1 MKLIDFVS
9 KICYNKVTVVV
20 FTAFVY
26 YERASKNYLFYQK
39 EKRKFMAKI
48 LIIGGGVA
56 GLSAGIYAQ
65 KLGHHAVICE
75 KHFIAGGNLCG
86 WDRGEYHIDNCIH
99 WLTGTN
105 PVTKTYKMW
114 EDLGALGE
122 IEIFQGESLFT
133 CEYDGKR
140 VSLWKDIEKMENEML
155 SISPEDEKEI
165 RSFVRA
171 IQTVQGF
178 CGIAGK
184 NHNEKISPLRAILGI
199 PALIKYY
206 HLTTGELSERF
217 SHPALQFFFK
227 AFWGNEFSS
236 LALVLVCAHFC
247 GENGGI
253 PEGSSCAMADRMSER
268 FQSLGGELLLK
279 KEAVKI
285 HHENGKATEVSF
297 ADGTSLQA
305 DYIILSA
312 DPASVFGKILD
323 LPMPKQLV
331 GFYKNPRFKR
341 FSSYQCAI
349 SCSLPELPFSGD
361 IIFEIPKEYREI
373 LGTEQL
379 IVREFSHEKT
389 FSPDA
394 KNILQTMT
402 FVYEDA
408 AKNFIQ
414 LRETDRK
421 SYLQKKK
428 EIGELLLKL
437 IENQFPEMQG
447 TLQFVDIWTPATYRR
462 FTGSEMGSFMSF
474 ALPSKVLPLRV
485 DNRVE
490 GLSNVILA
498 TQWQQAPGGLPIAA
512 EAGKVAAETID
523 KKERSRKN

>member
-1 MKLIDFVS
+1 
-9 KICYNKVTVVV
+9 
-20 FTAFVY
+20 
-26 YERASKNYLFYQK
+26 
-39 EKRKFMAKI
+39 MAKI

-114 EDLGALGE
+114 EELGALGG
-122 IEIFQGESLFT
+122 IEIFQGDSLFT
-133 CEYDGKR
+133 CECDGKR
-140 VSLWKDIEKMENEML
+140 ISLWKDIEKMENEML
-155 SISPEDEKEI
+155 GISPEDEKEI
-165 RSFVRA
+165 RSFIRA
-171 IQTVQGF
+171 IQTVQGL
-178 CGIAGK
+178 CGIAGRD
-184 NHNEKISPLRAILGI
+184 HNEKISPFRAILGI

-227 AFWGNEFSS
+227 AFWGKEFSS

-285 HHENGKATEVSF
+285 HHENGKATAVSF
-297 ADGTSLQA
+297 SDGTSLQA
-305 DYIILSA
+305 DYVILSA

-331 GFYKNPRFKR
+331 GFYKNPKFKR
-341 FSSYQCAI
+341 FSSYQCAF
-349 SCSLPELPFSGD
+349 SCSLSELPFSGD

-373 LGTEQL
+373 LCTEQL

-389 FSPDA
+389 FSPEA

-402 FVYEDA
+402 FVLKRMPRNLFSFVKQTE
-408 AKNFIQ
+408 NPIC
-414 LRETDRK
+414 RR
-421 SYLQKKK
+421 KKK
-428 EIGELLLKL
+428 
-437 IENQFPEMQG
+437 
-447 TLQFVDIWTPATYRR
+447 
-462 FTGSEMGSFMSF
+462 S
-474 ALPSKVLPLRV
+474 
-485 DNRVE
+485 
-490 GLSNVILA
+490 VIFF
-498 TQWQQAPGGLPIAA
+498 
-512 EAGKVAAETID
+512 
-523 KKERSRKN
+523 